1 MNLQY
6 LMPLSQR
13 RFWQYFTVISIIAIT
28 YYGAAQLAVSTLRLG
43 LEASPLWPAAGIALA
58 ALLLQRQRG
67 CLGVALGSFLW
78 CQSQVSWVMACA
90 LAFGITLQAL
100 VGERI
105 LRWAGFNPSLK
116 RLQDV
121 LQLVVLGAWGSTL
134 VNATLST
141 LIGYWWST
149 VAPNNWQQNW
159 WTLWVGDGMGI
170 LLVTP
175 LLLVG
180 QGWLLNLRRDKH
192 TWKQRLKV
200 RKLLAQRGDAQGES
214 REDNLQLSNL
224 PSVTQAHLQHCFHQ
238 TEALLCFTLLCVIS
252 WLVFGSKP
260 GVEIARYPIEYLP
273 FPLVVWAAIRF
284 LERGAVTAT
293 LIVSVIAIWG
303 AGHGVGPFT
312 LKTDIK
318 QAVLFLQGFMGVVSI
333 TALVLAAAESERVL
347 AVGLLQEREASLANA
362 QRLAQLGSW
371 DFQERR
377 DSTSIT
383 QQELRWSD
391 ELYRLFGFTP
401 KAFEPSWEIF
411 FQLVHPADRQRV
423 GQAIRGAL
431 REHQPYYLDYRIL
444 LPDGSERVVCEQ
456 SEIYNGGIRGTV
468 QDITERQRVEAQLR
482 AAIEHVNESAERQ
495 RLSGEMALRIRR
507 SLNLDQILNTTVAE
521 VREFLKADRVF
532 IGQLDGV
539 SGEVNVERLNLS
551 RLLAQRRSAYEQ
563 VNQLDYSRSFHTFNP
578 SYSCGECYASENGYS
593 SWDTS
598 ASHLLP
604 KRAANTHANTERYGN
619 SKHPAKFSTFT
630 SPTSLQGLVI
640 AESVDPCYPSLRRMV
655 VDDET
660 TLQEWRSLFNQGRV
674 IVVEDTQKIACSA
687 KIAAYHRQYNVAAI
701 LGVPIW
707 VGDKLYGALVVNQC
721 NQPRHWQSWEIEW
734 LTSLATQVAIAIQQA
749 ELYQQITDLNT
760 HLESQVEER
769 TQELS
774 AKMAELQELNHLKDV
789 FLQAVSHDLRT
800 SLLGVSMVFN
810 NLYKSGEDSVTLC
823 RPLLKRL
830 ITSNE
835 RQLNL
840 INSLLEDYFNE
851 QRQLELNCQPIQLN
865 QLIQDV
871 MAEYSPLLAQ
881 NQATLTPKL
890 PQNCPCIMA
899 DPTQLRRVLENLLT
913 NALKH
918 NPPGLNMVLQ
928 VAVEDKKICCTL
940 EDDGVGMSQEQQK
953 SLFKLYIR
961 GLHTKHLT
969 GIGLGLY
976 HCRQI
981 IHAHGGEIGVIS
993 APNAGSTFWFTLPVD
1008 E

>member
-1 MNLQY
+1 MNLHY

-13 RFWQYFTVISIIAIT
+13 RFWRYFTVISIIAIA

-58 ALLLQRQRG
+58 ALLLQGQRG
-67 CLGVALGSFLW
+67 RLGVALGSFVW

-90 LAFGITLQAL
+90 LAFGITLQAF

-141 LIGYWWST
+141 LIGYLWGT
-149 VAPNNWQQNW
+149 VAPLNWQQNW

-170 LLVTP
+170 LVVTP
-175 LLLVG
+175 LLLVT
-180 QGWLLNLRRDKH
+180 QPWLLNLRGYKH
-192 TWKQRLKV
+192 ALKHGLSV
-200 RKLLAQRGDAQGES
+200 GKLKGER
-214 REDNLQLSNL
+214 REDNLQ
-224 PSVTQAHLQHCFHQ
+224 PVTQSNAQPTTQSHLRRCFNQ
-238 TEALLCFTLLCVIS
+238 TEVLICFTLLCVIS

-260 GVEIARYPIEYLP
+260 GIEIARYPIEYLP

-284 LERGAVTAT
+284 LEQGAVTAT

-303 AGHGVGPFT
+303 AVHGVGPFT

-333 TALVLAAAESERVL
+333 TALVLAAAESERVR

-377 DSTSIT
+377 DGTSIT
-383 QQELRWSD
+383 QQKLRWSD

-401 KAFEPSWEIF
+401 KAFEPSWEVF
-411 FQLVHPADRQRV
+411 FQIVHPADRERV

-431 REHQPYYLDYRIL
+431 RENQPYYLDYRIV

-482 AAIEHVNESAERQ
+482 AAVEHVNESAERQ
-495 RLSGEMALRIRR
+495 RLLGEMALRIRR

-532 IGQLDGV
+532 IGQLDGA
-539 SGEVNVERLNLS
+539 SGGVNVDRLNLS
-551 RLLAQRRSAYEQ
+551 RLLARRRSSYEQ
-563 VNQLDYSRSFHTFNP
+563 VNQLDYSHYLHSFNLSH
-578 SYSCGECYASENGYS
+578 SCGECYASENAYS
-593 SWDTS
+593 SLDT
-598 ASHLLP
+598 ASHLFP
-604 KRAANTHANTERYGN
+604 EKAANTNGNRERDTNG
-619 SKHPAKFSTFT
+619 KHPANFSTLT
-630 SPTSLQGLVI
+630 SSTRLQGLVI

-660 TLQEWRSLFNQGRV
+660 TLQEWRSLFHQGRV
-674 IVVEDTQKIACSA
+674 IVVEDTKEIACSA
-687 KIAAYHRQYNVAAI
+687 KIAAYHCEYNVAAI

-749 ELYQQITDLNT
+749 ELYRQITQLNT

-851 QRQLELNCQPIQLN
+851 QRQLELNCQSIQLN
-865 QLIQDV
+865 ELIQDLI
-871 MAEYSPLLAQ
+871 AQYSPLLAQ
-881 NQATLTPKL
+881 NQATLTHKL
-890 PQNCPCIMA
+890 PQNCPFITA

-918 NPPGLNMVLQ
+918 NPPGLNLVLQ
-928 VAVEDKKICCTL
+928 VAVEDQKIRCTL
-940 EDDGVGMSQEQQK
+940 EDNGVGMSQEQQK

-981 IHAHGGEIGVIS
+981 INAHGGEIGVMS
-993 APNAGSTFWFTLPVD
+993 A
-1008 E
+1008 